1 MRYYLSGIADRA
13 DAQLLLEMGI
23 PNILIDPFQFWQIGL
38 DLVRQFPH
46 VTVASGSSAL
56 CKQEERHAS
65 IADMEMLSEP
75 TVTASLAASEPIAEQ

>member
-1 MRYYLSGIADRA
+1 MRYYLSGLTDRSHA
-13 DAQLLLEMGI
+13 RMALDAGI
-23 PNILIDPFQFWQIGL
+23 PNILIDPFQFYQIGL